1 VRVVSTVCL
10 IGLFATMSPASAADA
25 SLASILQRRGDALV
39 RMHVVAPRSL
49 ELNGTLSGLG
59 TTGTFHRWIAGS
71 RERYD
76 QSLGA
81 RSIQNIRIGERR
93 FVRNSY
99 GDVMQAG
106 GGEAVLRQRT
116 ADWIDANNFVRHP
129 ETAELLGAA
138 TLDDGRSV
146 YRLRVSAPDGQAY
159 GIALDAAS
167 SMIDEMAYPDG
178 NGITTTDYYD
188 YRVSNGALYAQRQ
201 VESNG
206 DRALDVSSAVTSV
219 QVDRPIADAIF
230 EVPQSVRIET
240 AVPVTVPLLVDRNLT
255 YVRASVG
262 ARPLLLLIDSGSQ
275 GIVLS
280 PDAASRLGL
289 RPQGTIEIRGARQ
302 TNGAGIAPLDAID
315 IGAVRLPVNVVS
327 VVDLNGL
334 SYEGKSVDGVL
345 GYPFFAA
352 AEVRIDPDDSTL
364 TIAQPGAL
372 PVRGSALPIEVG
384 RQVPEI
390 IARINNKIDGRF
402 VVDTGNNSDLL
413 VFHAF
418 VEAHPGVV
426 FYGGARNFAANR
438 GVGGS
443 SAAVP
448 VSVDRLQL
456 GPFTLYNRYANV
468 LLADRGA
475 FAEGADAGNIGYGSL
490 RNFIV
495 TFDAA
500 NGTLYLEKAR
510 WFDDGRY
517 RPQYEPAR

>member
-1 VRVVSTVCL
+1 VRVVSAICL
-10 IGLFATMSPASAADA
+10 IGLFASLSPASAADA
-25 SLASILQRRGDALV
+25 SLTTILQRRADALV
-39 RMHVVAPRSL
+39 RMHVIAPRSL
-49 ELNGTLSGLG
+49 ELSGTLSGLG
-59 TTGTFHRWIAGS
+59 ATGTFHRWIAGD

-81 RSIQNIRIGERR
+81 RSIQTVRIRGRR

-99 GDVMQAG
+99 GDVQDSGLETA
-106 GGEAVLRQRT
+106 LRQRT
-116 ADWIDANNFVRHP
+116 ADWIDANEFVHHP
-129 ETAELLGAA
+129 ETVEFLGAA

-146 YRLRVSAPDGQAY
+146 YRLRVLAPGGQAY
-159 GIALDAAS
+159 GVALDAIS
-167 SMIDEMAYPDG
+167 SMIDEIAYPEGDRV
-178 NGITTTDYYD
+178 TTIDYYD
-188 YRVSNGALYAQRQ
+188 YHVSNGALYAQRQ
-201 VESNG
+201 VESDG
-206 DRALDVSSAVTSV
+206 DHALDVNSAVNSV

-230 EVPQSVRIET
+230 EVPQSVRIAT
-240 AVPVTVPLLVDRNLT
+240 STPVTVPLLIDRNLI
-255 YVRASVG
+255 YVRATVDG
-262 ARPLLLLIDSGSQ
+262 KTLLLLVDSGSQ

-315 IGAVRLPVNVVS
+315 IGAVRLPVNVVT

-334 SYEGKSVDGVL
+334 TYEGKSVDGVL

-352 AEVRIDPDDSTL
+352 AELRIDPDNSTL
-364 TIAQPGAL
+364 TMAQPGGL
-372 PVRGSALPIEVG
+372 PVRGSAMPIDVG
-384 RQVPEI
+384 RQVPEMV
-390 IARINNKIDGRF
+390 ARINNKVDGRF

-418 VEAHPGVV
+418 VEANPGVV
-426 FYGGARNFAANR
+426 FYGAARSFASNR